1 MSLSISRKYSILLL
15 VHILT
20 IKIGMRFFKKYDFI
34 PYACSSL
41 GCIFVKY
48 INSIDNMG
56 LPLINKERATS
67 KNVHTNSL

>member
-1 MSLSISRKYSILLL
+1 
-15 VHILT
+15 
-20 IKIGMRFFKKYDFI
+20 MRFFKKYDFI